1 MISDR
6 GSNFTPVE
14 FTSFCSSL
22 DINLTHTSAHHHS
35 GHGQAEWMVQTTKN
49 LIKKSRS
56 VDLNYKVAIMEYN
69 ATPVN
74 SKMDAPCKV
83 LNCRQIKGLLPH
95 VNDQCS
101 SSSDQH
107 DLLLET

>member
-1 MISDR
+1 
-6 GSNFTPVE
+6 
-14 FTSFCSSL
+14 
-22 DINLTHTSAHHHS
+22 
-35 GHGQAEWMVQTTKN
+35 MVQTTKN

-56 VDLNYKVAIMEYN
+56 VDLNYKIATMEYN

-74 SKMDAPCKV
+74 SKMDTPCKV
-83 LNCRQIKGLLPH
+83 LKCRQIKGLLPH

-107 DLLLET
+107 DLLLEK